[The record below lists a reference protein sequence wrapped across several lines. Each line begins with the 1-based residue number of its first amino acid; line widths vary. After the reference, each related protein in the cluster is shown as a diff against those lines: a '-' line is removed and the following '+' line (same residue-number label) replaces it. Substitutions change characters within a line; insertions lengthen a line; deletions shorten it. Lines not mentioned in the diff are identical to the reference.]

1 MLMLWCASTTQPTKT
16 LYTASSNA
24 RHGHR
29 DLDSLNLI
37 GMIRRQGTKDG
48 ACDFIDYPA
57 CIRIQAGLHAF
68 PIGISQLVAC
78 EVFAALL
85 FEILYG
91 PQVDSEQWGI

>member
-1 MLMLWCASTTQPTKT
+1 MTRQPRP
-16 LYTASSNA
+16 L
-24 RHGHR
+24 
-29 DLDSLNLI
+29 
-37 GMIRRQGTKDG
+37 RRLLAFFNPLDG

-68 PIGISQLVAC
+68 LIGISQLVAC

-91 PQVDSEQWGI
+91 PQVDSEQLRTQVLANPRIAV